1 MDIYYEKILYRII
14 KGRLRIKLGDLIL
27 YVYEPTSDV
36 LEESYE
42 IYDEAYSKA
51 YYSNVFVDQEL
62 RELLYDL
69 HLWNPADD
77 KEIKKLDKKI
87 EELKLD
93 AYKSFFDPQKLSL
106 IKMRL
111 KLAERQ
117 RMDIVSRNKSLDH
130 VSCRGAA
137 EFTRSAWIVENCTY
151 RRDGSKYDW
160 RNCSV
165 YEVMGILNSK
175 SITSEEFRMIARNEP
190 WRSQWA
196 IGKTTGDIFGNS
208 SIDFTPNQI
217 SLCSYSMMYDN
228 VYESPERPN
237 EKIIDDD
244 VCLDGWFIEQKRKIE
259 KQKKQQ
265 EVDALTKNSKIAN
278 SQEVFV
284 MASNQEAA
292 NQIYDL
298 NDPLARSTI
307 KSRSNQIDQVRDT
320 TGGLDFR
327 QLHDIKQDMA
337 IQGRQEGLQ
346 KMRGR

>member
-14 KGRLRIKLGDLIL
+14 KGRLRIKLGDLVL
-27 YVYEPTSDV
+27 FVYEPTEDV

-42 IYDEAYSKA
+42 IYDEAYQKA

-62 RELLYDL
+62 RELLYDFR
-69 HLWNPADD
+69 LWNPADD
-77 KEIKKLDKKI
+77 KEIKELDKKI

-93 AYKSFFDPQKLSL
+93 AYKSFFDTQKLNL

-117 RMDIVSRNKSLDH
+117 KMDIVSRNKSLDH

-137 EFTRSAWIVENCTY
+137 EFARSAWIVENCTY
-151 RRDGSKYDW
+151 RQDGSKFNW
-160 RNCSV
+160 KNCSV
-165 YEVMGILNSK
+165 SEVMGILSNK
-175 SITSEEFRMIARNEP
+175 TITSKEFRMIARNDP
-190 WRSQWA
+190 WRSQWS
-196 IGKTTGDIFGNS
+196 IGKTAGDVFGKASVNLTS
-208 SIDFTPNQI
+208 NQI
-217 SLCSYSMMYDN
+217 SLSSYSVMYDN
-228 VYESPERPN
+228 VYESTERPN

-265 EVDALTKNSKIAN
+265 EVDALTKNSKISN

-298 NDPLARSTI
+298 NDPIARSTI
-307 KSRSNQIDQVRDT
+307 RSRNAQIDQAD
-320 TGGLDFR
+320 GNLDFK
-327 QLHDIKQDMA
+327 QLHDIKQDIAM
-337 IQGRQEGLQ
+337 QNRQEGLS

>member
-1 MDIYYEKILYRII
+1 MDISYEKILYRII

-27 YVYEPTSDV
+27 YVYEPTSDI

-42 IYDEAYSKA
+42 IYDEAYQKA
-51 YYSNVFVDQEL
+51 YYNNVFIEEEL
-62 RELLYDL
+62 RQLLYEF

-77 KEIKKLDKKI
+77 KKIKELDKKI
-87 EELKLD
+87 EELKLE

-196 IGKTTGDIFGNS
+196 IAKTTGDIFGKS

-237 EKIIDDD
+237 EKIVDDD
-244 VCLDGWFIEQKRKIE
+244 ICLDGWFIEQKRKIE

-298 NDPLARSTI
+298 NDPIARSTI
-307 KSRSNQIDQVRDT
+307 RSRNAQIDQAD
-320 TGGLDFR
+320 GNLDFR
-327 QLHDIKQDMA
+327 QLQDIKQDMA